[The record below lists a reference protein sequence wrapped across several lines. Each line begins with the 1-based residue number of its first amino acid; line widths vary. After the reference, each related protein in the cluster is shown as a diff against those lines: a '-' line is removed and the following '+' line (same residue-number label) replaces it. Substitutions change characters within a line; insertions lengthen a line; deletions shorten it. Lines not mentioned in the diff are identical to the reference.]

1 MTNVRSVWGMRK
13 VREGIVVSDK
23 MDKTIV
29 VAVQSNIRHRLYKKT
44 IRRMKKYM
52 AHDET
57 EQAKL
62 GDRVRIAE
70 AAPSSKR
77 KRWAL
82 VTVLTQADL
91 PEVAPE
97 SIDLELL
104 GEVKPEE
111 EVAEIVPAGAEAA
124 PEAEV
129 EPEAVASPEP
139 EATPE
144 AEVAPEA
151 VASPEGEAAEPRE
164 AVAAP
169 EEIPPLEEAEPV
181 LLDAAPEALDTMADV
196 DSAESVEP
204 AEPEVPAREEAEVVH
219 EDAGAEATEPEAA
232 VADEAEVAEAGDGAE
247 APEPEKAAEEEE
259 AK

>member
-1 MTNVRSVWGMRK
+1 VTNVRSTWGMRK
-13 VREGIVVSDK
+13 VREGVVVSDK
-23 MDKTIV
+23 MEKTIV
-29 VAVQSNIRHRLYKKT
+29 VAVQSNIRHKLYKKT

-70 AAPSSKR
+70 AAPTSKR

-111 EVAEIVPAGAEAA
+111 EVAEIVPAGVEAA
-124 PEAEV
+124 PVEAEVDTEAVASLETQAAPVEAEV
-129 EPEAVASPEP
+129 ESEAVASPE
-139 EATPE
+139 A
-144 AEVAPEA
+144 
-151 VASPEGEAAEPRE
+151 EAAAPPES
-164 AVAAP
+164 VAAP
-169 EEIPPLEEAEPV
+169 EEIPAVEEAQPV
-181 LLDAAPEALDTMADV
+181 LMDAAPEALDTMADV

-204 AEPEVPAREEAEVVH
+204 AEPEVPERDEADVVL
-219 EDAGAEATEPEAA
+219 EDAAPEATEPKS
-232 VADEAEVAEAGDGAE
+232 G
-247 APEPEKAAEEEE
+247 EEEE